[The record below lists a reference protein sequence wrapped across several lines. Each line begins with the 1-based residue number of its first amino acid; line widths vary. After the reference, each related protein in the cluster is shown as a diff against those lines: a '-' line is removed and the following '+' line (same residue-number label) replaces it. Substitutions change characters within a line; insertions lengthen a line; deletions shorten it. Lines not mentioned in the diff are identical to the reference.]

1 MLTFMIYALGELLAF
16 NLCSYF
22 KVGLTVFLLLTFKI
36 LDTASLALS
45 DKRSPMGG
53 TALQRLMLQI
63 LSFLFVCFVLPALDH
78 SQVQCQE
85 AFFLL
90 SLNFYLLLSRFSR
103 YFL

>member
-1 MLTFMIYALGELLAF
+1 MLIFMIYALGELLAY
-16 NLCSYF
+16 NLWSYF
-22 KVGLTVFLLLTFKI
+22 KVGLTVFLLLTCKI
-36 LDTASLALS
+36 LDIASLTLT
-45 DKRSPMGG
+45 DKQSSMCDS
-53 TALQRLMLQI
+53 ALQRLILQI

-90 SLNFYLLLSRFSR
+90 SLNLYLILSKFSS